1 MNPDLAAA
9 LARLDAAI
17 GQLDASVARHFDA
30 DLRRSDIEMELQV
43 MGDDRARLATDL
55 ESASARVA
63 QLESAADHVGARLGA
78 AIGSI
83 QDILAAERPSS
94 TPARG

>member
-9 LARLDAAI
+9 LARLEAAI
-17 GQLDASVARHFDA
+17 GQLDTAMTRHFDA

-43 MGDDRARLATDL
+43 MGDDRARLAT
-55 ESASARVA
+55 E
-63 QLESAADHVGARLGA
+63 LESAAARVTQLEAATEHVGTRLGA

-83 QDILAAERPSS
+83 QDILGAERQSS
-94 TPARG
+94 APGRG